1 MAADVYTRLREQL
14 DEYSVGFPITDSG
27 VEIKIL
33 KKLFTEEEGEM
44 FLNMSLV
51 PEAPE
56 AVAERLGRDLKEVA
70 ALLERMT
77 GKGLL
82 FRMRK
87 EDSSLYS
94 AIPFV
99 VGIYEF
105 QLKSMDRELA
115 ELVDRYF
122 DEGFGVQMG
131 EQIMPLRPIAVN
143 RSVEVLRPVAP
154 YDDTREIVMGQEV
167 IAVADC
173 ICRKEKGLLGKACDK
188 PLEVCL
194 SFGPQARYYVDLG
207 MARFIDQ
214 EEALEILERCE
225 EAGLVP
231 EPDNSQRPLAICN
244 CCGDCCGVLTNIK
257 RHPRPAELVV
267 SNYYAEV
274 DEDLCCAC
282 ETCLDRCQMEA
293 VTIGEEGVA
302 VIDLD
307 RCIGCGLCVTTCETG
322 ALSLKPKPEDRRR
335 EPPAKFSEAMV
346 DMAKQRG
353 KSLIPLKMRKNP

>member
-1 MAADVYTRLREQL
+1 MPADVYERLREQL
-14 DEYSVGFPITDSG
+14 DQYSVGFPSTDSG
-27 VEIKIL
+27 VEMKIL
-33 KKLFTEEEGEM
+33 EKLFTGEEAEM
-44 FLNMSLV
+44 FLNLSLS

-56 AVAERLGRDLKEVA
+56 AVAKRLGRDAGEVA
-70 ALLERMT
+70 ELLERMT

-87 EDSSLYS
+87 EESALYS

-105 QLKSMDRELA
+105 QLKTMDRDLA

-122 DEGFGVQMG
+122 DEGFGLQMG

-154 YDDTREIVMGQEV
+154 YDDTREIVRSQKV

-194 SFGPQARYYVDLG
+194 SFGPQAQYYADLG
-207 MARFIDQ
+207 MARYITQ
-214 EEALEILERCE
+214 EEALDILERSE

-293 VTIGEEGVA
+293 ITMGAEGVA
-302 VIDLD
+302 LINLD
-307 RCIGCGLCVTTCETG
+307 RCIGCGLCVTTCEPG
-322 ALSLKPKPEDRRR
+322 AMSLRSKPEDRRC
-335 EPPAKFSEAMV
+335 EPPSRFSDAMV
-346 DMAKQRG
+346 DMAKKRG
-353 KSLIPLKMRKNP
+353 KSLIPLKMRKNH

>member
-1 MAADVYTRLREQL
+1 MPDEVYNLLREQL
-14 DEYSVGFPITDSG
+14 DQYSVGFPSTESG

-33 KKLFTEEEGEM
+33 KKLFTGEEAEM
-44 FLNMSLV
+44 FLNLSLL

-56 AVAERLGRDLKEVA
+56 AVAERTSRNPDEVA

-82 FRMRK
+82 FRLRK
-87 EDSSLYS
+87 GESARYS
-94 AIPFV
+94 AIPFI

-122 DEGFGVQMG
+122 DEGFGSQMA
-131 EQIMPLRPIAVN
+131 EQTMPLRPIAVN
-143 RSVEVLRPVAP
+143 RSVAVLRPVAP
-154 YDDTREIVMGQEV
+154 YEDTLEIVRSQKL

-194 SFGPQARYYVDLG
+194 SFGPQSQYYVDLG
-207 MARFIDQ
+207 MARFITQ
-214 EEALEILERCE
+214 EEALEILKRCE

-231 EPDNSQRPLAICN
+231 QPDNSQRPLAICN

-282 ETCLDRCQMEA
+282 EVCLDRCQMGA
-293 VTIGEEGVA
+293 IDMGAEGVA
-302 VIDLD
+302 AVNLD

-322 ALSLKPKPEDRRR
+322 ALSLKSKPEDRRR
-335 EPPAKFSEAMV
+335 EPPAKFTDAMV
-346 DMAKQRG
+346 NMANKRG
-353 KSLIPLKMRKNP
+353 KSLIPLKMMNNL